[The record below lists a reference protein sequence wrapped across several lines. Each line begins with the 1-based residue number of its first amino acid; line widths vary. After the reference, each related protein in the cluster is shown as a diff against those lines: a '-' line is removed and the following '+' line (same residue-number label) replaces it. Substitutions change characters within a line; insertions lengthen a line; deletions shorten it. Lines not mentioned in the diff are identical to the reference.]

1 MNEAGSEQQTSQRK
15 WQPLT
20 SIQRR
25 VLGVLVEKAKT
36 TPDAYPMT
44 LNALTTGCN
53 QKSNR
58 SPLMSVSP
66 EDVEVALED
75 LREMGAV
82 AEIQGGGRANKY
94 RHYIYDWM
102 GVDKVEAAVMTELL
116 LRGEQSL
123 GELRGRAARMEPIAD
138 INALRPVV
146 ESLLAKGLMI
156 TLTPAGRGQIVTHA
170 LYKQRDID
178 ALRQHYAGH
187 AADSPAPSGVSAPAP
202 GTPAPGAPASARG
215 VTAAAASSDQLQELR
230 EEVAALQDEMAQ
242 IREQLRKLLE

>member
-1 MNEAGSEQQTSQRK
+1 MNSVDSEPQATQRK

-58 SPLMSVSP
+58 SPLMAASP
-66 EDVEVALED
+66 EEVESALEE
-75 LREMGAV
+75 LRGMGAV

-94 RHYIYDWM
+94 RHFAYDWL

-116 LRGEQSL
+116 LRGEQTL
-123 GELRGRAARMEPIAD
+123 GDLRGRAARMEPIAD
-138 INALRPVV
+138 INALRPVI
-146 ESLLAKGLMI
+146 ESLIAKGLVI
-156 TLTPAGRGQIVTHA
+156 ALTPAGRGQVVTHA
-170 LYKQRDID
+170 LYKQRDLD
-178 ALRQHYAGH
+178 ALRQHYANYVEPSS
-187 AADSPAPSGVSAPAP
+187 AAAP
-202 GTPAPGAPASARG
+202 GPASSAGSATSSGSGGSGGRSARSESDELRQLRDD
-215 VTAAAASSDQLQELR
+215 VAALKDEMAELR
-230 EEVAALQDEMAQ
+230 EQM
-242 IREQLRKLLE
+242 RQLLH